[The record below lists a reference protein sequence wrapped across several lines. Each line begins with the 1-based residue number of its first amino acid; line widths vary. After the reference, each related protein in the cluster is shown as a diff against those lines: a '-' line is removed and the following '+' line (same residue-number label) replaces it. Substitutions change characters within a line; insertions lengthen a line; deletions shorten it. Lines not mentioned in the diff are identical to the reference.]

1 MSDATENPVPES
13 EPQSAEELRAEIEQ
27 TQEELGDTVEALARK
42 TDVKAQAS
50 ARIDAAK
57 ESISETVHGARE
69 TVAHT
74 ADDVVSKVREATPQ
88 SAGAG
93 AHQVT
98 ATVQER
104 PVPFTAVG
112 AFAAGVLVGWLLG
125 RR

>member
-1 MSDATENPVPES
+1 MSDTTDNPTPTED
-13 EPQSAEELRAEIEQ
+13 PQSAQELRAEIER

-50 ARIDAAK
+50 ARVDAAK
-57 ESISETVHGARE
+57 GSIAETVQGARA
-69 TVAHT
+69 TVSQT
-74 ADDVVSKVREATPQ
+74 ADDVVSKVKQVTPE

-93 AHQVT
+93 AHQVS
-98 ATVQER
+98 ATVQEK
-104 PVPFTAVG
+104 PLPFTAAG